1 MKAFSESGLGS
12 RCREPVPSRSGVRG
26 NHNVQTLLFV
36 FGADRPKATPGHET
50 VSSRRQHSEV
60 DNGNPVHGPAL
71 WDVPPCATYRL
82 PRGPP
87 RDIGRGEGFIYAC
100 HCNPGT
106 VESREPV
113 GSVPEIILG
122 SQRIGAETQ
131 LPVARSTRSHC
142 CRHED

>member
-1 MKAFSESGLGS
+1 MKAFSEWGLGS

-36 FGADRPKATPGHET
+36 CGADRPKALPGHET
-50 VSSRRQHSEV
+50 VSRRRQRSEV
-60 DNGNPVHGPAL
+60 DNGNPVHEPAL
-71 WDVPPCATYRL
+71 RCTAVCYVSLARC
-82 PRGPP
+82 PP

-113 GSVPEIILG
+113 GTAPESILRVPKNRG
-122 SQRIGAETQ
+122 
-131 LPVARSTRSHC
+131 
-142 CRHED
+142 